1 MRKSAI
7 HHDQAILVSDVRFI
21 QSSEDQRAEGLLGW
35 VGLRLNR
42 CMQMNSIA
50 LRRTRD
56 GRLTLSFPA
65 RRDGAGLI
73 HHYYKPLDR
82 ETQVEIERQVFLALG
97 MEGAA

>member
-1 MRKSAI
+1 V
-7 HHDQAILVSDVRFI
+7 HFI
-21 QSSEDQRAEGLLGW
+21 QGSTDQRAEGLLGW
-35 VGLRLNR
+35 VSFRLIG
-42 CMQMNSIA
+42 CMQMNSVA

-65 RRDGAGLI
+65 RKDGAGLL

-82 ETQVEIERQVFLALG
+82 ETQLEIERQVFLALG